1 MGNGLICQVCGVEAP
16 TRYVEF
22 YQNIGALFMR
32 FRRSIRGNLCKS
44 CIHSK
49 FWTMTSI
56 TLAVGWLGLISLIIA
71 PIFIINNLSRY
82 LTVLAMPRVPRGATR
97 PQVNGQVA
105 AQIQPLMPQIA
116 LRLQRHENA
125 ADIARELAPPGVTPG
140 QVLVYLSMWQRQH
153 AARAGAPAANVS
165 RPDAATL
172 PQPQTILL
180 DSLMTPAKNPQS
192 VFSSNTIGE
201 NQR

>member
-1 MGNGLICQVCGVEAP
+1 MGSGLICQACGVEAP

-22 YQNIGALFMR
+22 YQNIGAVFMR

-44 CIHSK
+44 CIHSR

-82 LTVLAMPRVPRGATR
+82 LTVLGMPRVPQGITR
-97 PQVNGQVA
+97 PQMNAQVA

-116 LRLQRHENA
+116 LRLQRHEDA
-125 ADIARELAPPGVTPG
+125 ADIAPNSRRPASRPARYWSIFRCSNGSNPRNRRTRG
-140 QVLVYLSMWQRQH
+140 QGQH
-153 AARAGAPAANVS
+153 ARGRHPA
-165 RPDAATL
+165 
-172 PQPQTILL
+172 
-180 DSLMTPAKNPQS
+180 
-192 VFSSNTIGE
+192 
-201 NQR
+201 